1 MQVWGQSNVANPL
14 MQNKGE
20 EMLSYMPEGERDVR
34 EMMNF
39 P

>member
-1 MQVWGQSNVANPL
+1 MQVWGQSNVANLL
-14 MQNKGE
+14 MQNKSE
-20 EMLSYMPEGERDVR
+20 AMLSCMPEGERDWG